1 MQYMITAYDGAGMLE
16 KRMSVRARHL
26 ENLKN
31 IQGKILCAGGI
42 LDEAGKMK
50 GSMLVVDFDSAESV
64 DTYLASEPYIQT
76 KVWEEVRVERMNVVV
91 LNGEK
96 VGS

>member
-1 MQYMITAYDGAGMLE
+1 
-16 KRMSVRARHL
+16 
-26 ENLKN
+26 
-31 IQGKILCAGGI
+31 
-42 LDEAGKMK
+42 MK

-91 LNGEK
+91 LNGEN